1 MTAARSP
8 LPAFS
13 WPSPPGRR
21 AVAVAA
27 LVAALIAA
35 AGGLRL
41 EAAGDRAGHPS
52 ADERAYVRLAADL
65 RSTGSYGGPTTA
77 HPLHWAPGAPVLFA
91 LADALTGHAASPG
104 GIDTHAAR
112 RAQAVVGA
120 LTVGAAFALAAL
132 IAGVW
137 AGLAA
142 AIAVAFLPPM
152 ITATE
157 HLTSE
162 PLGAFA
168 VTAALAAV
176 AWAWNRGRT
185 AGFAVAGAALGVAC
199 LVRADVLLAALVLG
213 PVIGVLHARR
223 AGRRAGLAAG
233 GATLA
238 GLLVLVAPWSAWA
251 SVSERAF
258 VPITDGGAS
267 TLFVGTY
274 LPGNGTMFGLK
285 HALARETVRVHPEIR
300 GRPLFRVREQDF
312 LDAVAAR
319 HPGMHRDAAISAELH
334 RNLRVYL
341 LGHPTAFARMTAAK
355 VWRMWAFP
363 FRGTFHRA
371 RQSTIWL
378 HRVLVVVALAG
389 LLAALV
395 RRCAPLARHRAA
407 GDRDHHRRRRRVRR
421 RGPPR
426 LPAPARPAGGR
437 RRRLGAPGRRRAAA
451 VRAIRAI
458 GARGRCRT
466 TGRERG
472 EFPRPC
478 GESTR
483 LTRVAEMTRSP
494 CAVTA
499 TTCS

>member
-1 MTAARSP
+1 MTDIEDGPPVNALSAAQ
-8 LPAFS
+8 LPFLARIRGVR
-13 WPSPPGRR
+13 PG
-21 AVAVAA
+21 AVRVLQSVPRKA
-27 LVAALIAA
+27 LVATLLAALIAA
-35 AGGLRL
+35 AGVLRL
-41 EAAGDRAGHPS
+41 EAAADHAGQTS

-91 LADALTGHAASPG
+91 FADALTGDAASPDR
-104 GIDTHAAR
+104 IDTRAAR

-120 LTVGAAFALAAL
+120 LTVGAAFALAAM

-142 AIAVAFLPPM
+142 AAAVAFLPPM

-176 AWAWNRGRT
+176 AWAWNRGRA

-199 LVRADVLLAALVLG
+199 LVRADVLLAALTLG
-213 PVIGVLHARR
+213 PAIGVLHARR

-238 GLLVLVAPWSAWA
+238 GVLVLVGPWSAWA
-251 SVSERAF
+251 SISERAF

-285 HALARETVRVHPEIR
+285 HALARETLRVHPEIR
-300 GRPLFRVREQDF
+300 GQPLFRVPERDV

-319 HPGMHRDAAISAELH
+319 RPGLHRDAAISAELH
-334 RNLRVYL
+334 RNVRVYL
-341 LGHPTAFARMTAAK
+341 LGHPVPFARMTAGK
-355 VWRMWAFP
+355 LWRMWAFP

-371 RQSTIWL
+371 RGSTIWL
-378 HRVLVVVALAG
+378 HRVLVAVALTG

-395 RRCAPLARHRAA
+395 RRRAPLLGIALLAIGITTAVDVAFVAEARHAFRLLPALLAA
-407 GDRDHHRRRRRVRR
+407 G
-421 RGPPR
+421 
-426 LPAPARPAGGR
+426 AAGWA
-437 RRRLGAPGRRRAAA
+437 LL
-451 VRAIRAI
+451 
-458 GARGRCRT
+458 ARGR
-466 TGRERG
+466 
-472 EFPRPC
+472 PRAPETPE
-478 GESTR
+478 G
-483 LTRVAEMTRSP
+483 
-494 CAVTA
+494 
-499 TTCS
+499 

>member
-1 MTAARSP
+1 VTTARIP
-8 LPAFS
+8 LPAFA
-13 WPSPPGRR
+13 WPSPPGGRT
-21 AVAVAA
+21 VVVAA
-27 LVAALIAA
+27 LVAALIVA
-35 AGGLRL
+35 AGVLRL

-52 ADERAYVRLAADL
+52 ADERAYVGLAADL

-77 HPLHWAPGAPVLFA
+77 HPLHWAPGAPALFA
-91 LADALTGHAASPG
+91 FADALTGRSASPG
-104 GIDTHAAR
+104 RIDTHAAR

-120 LTVGAAFALAAL
+120 LTVGAAFALAAM

-142 AIAVAFLPPM
+142 AVAVAFLPPM

-168 VTAALAAV
+168 FTAALAAV
-176 AWAWNRGRT
+176 AWAWNRGR
-185 AGFAVAGAALGVAC
+185 ASGFAVAGAALGVAC

-213 PVIGVLHARR
+213 PVIGVLYARR

-238 GLLVLVAPWSAWA
+238 GVLVLVAPWSAWA
-251 SVSERAF
+251 SISERTF

-319 HPGMHRDAAISAELH
+319 HPGLHRDAAISAEVH
-334 RNLRVYL
+334 RNVRVYV
-341 LGHPTAFARMTAAK
+341 LGHPVAFARMTAAK

-371 RQSTIWL
+371 RSSTIWL
-378 HRVLVVVALAG
+378 HRVLVAIALAG
-389 LLAALV
+389 LIGALV
-395 RRCAPLARHRAA
+395 RRRAPLLGIALLAIGITTAVDVAFVAEARHAFRLLPALLAA
-407 GDRDHHRRRRRVRR
+407 GAA
-421 RGPPR
+421 GWA
-426 LPAPARPAGGR
+426 LLAGGEARPVAT
-437 RRRLGAPGRRRAAA
+437 P
-451 VRAIRAI
+451 
-458 GARGRCRT
+458 
-466 TGRERG
+466 ER
-472 EFPRPC
+472 
-478 GESTR
+478 
-483 LTRVAEMTRSP
+483 
-494 CAVTA
+494 
-499 TTCS
+499 

>member
-1 MTAARSP
+1 MTDIEDGPPVNALSAAQ
-8 LPAFS
+8 LPFLARIRGVR
-13 WPSPPGRR
+13 PG
-21 AVAVAA
+21 AVPVLQSGPRKA
-27 LVAALIAA
+27 LVATLLAALIAA
-35 AGGLRL
+35 AGVLRL
-41 EAAGDRAGHPS
+41 EAAADHAGQTS

-91 LADALTGHAASPG
+91 FADALSGDAASPDR
-104 GIDTHAAR
+104 IDTRAAR

-120 LTVGAAFALAAL
+120 LTVGAAFALAAM

-142 AIAVAFLPPM
+142 AAAVAFLPPM

-176 AWAWNRGRT
+176 AWAWNRGRA

-213 PVIGVLHARR
+213 PAIGVLHARR

-238 GLLVLVAPWSAWA
+238 GVLVLVGPWSAWA
-251 SVSERAF
+251 SISERAF

-285 HALARETVRVHPEIR
+285 HALARETLRVHPEIR
-300 GRPLFRVREQDF
+300 GQPLFRVPERDV

-319 HPGMHRDAAISAELH
+319 RPGLHRDAAISAELH
-334 RNLRVYL
+334 RNVRVYL
-341 LGHPTAFARMTAAK
+341 LGHPVAFARMTAGK

-371 RQSTIWL
+371 RGSTIWL
-378 HRVLVVVALAG
+378 HRVLVAVALTG

-395 RRCAPLARHRAA
+395 RRRAPLLGIALLAIGITTAVDVAFVAEARHAFRLLPALVAA
-407 GDRDHHRRRRRVRR
+407 G
-421 RGPPR
+421 
-426 LPAPARPAGGR
+426 AAGWA
-437 RRRLGAPGRRRAAA
+437 LL
-451 VRAIRAI
+451 
-458 GARGRCRT
+458 ARGRPRAPET
-466 TGRERG
+466 PER
-472 EFPRPC
+472 
-478 GESTR
+478 
-483 LTRVAEMTRSP
+483 
-494 CAVTA
+494 
-499 TTCS
+499 